1 MCDEGAS
8 TSKAKPKVSTVT
20 PAAPAEPETT
30 GECYISRLPDE
41 ILYTIFN
48 LLSHD
53 QRLDCSE
60 TCRRWMDIVYSPY
73 FQRKSKTS
81 FSHCFGMTINSVDRK
96 RLQRAINC
104 EFSDCGILELFHTDL
119 LRDQRNVLFEDPDNP
134 VPSDTTIEDF
144 LFSGDLQLEHIQ
156 FATSFDRA
164 RDFIGKRLPM
174 LKNLESLSFMLVPPH
189 YGLEVNKTDPEWVI
203 KHEKVTSFSLQTFVT
218 SGPYRLELP
227 SMRFFVHEIDN
238 DWDMRALIEA
248 KERLEELEVKLYFVK
263 YVDTIVTLQFPEL
276 KKFSVWLVRE
286 DDSPDPN
293 TPGDDTTTEWFIKG
307 MPKLEQMEL
316 RGTQMTMKLFRAVC
330 LFGWETLTRL
340 TVFSA
345 QFNRSLFELI
355 QELKNLKF
363 LRLESCSIIDGGRLH
378 EVNFPH
384 LRHLELIKSHDCLRI
399 DAGLS
404 LIHTF
409 KYTMDGKLA
418 KVCRHMP
425 LLEKFEIDFRAE
437 HPVAEYVKKYF
448 KHIPELA
455 HLHHLT
461 LSGIKTNTRPWNF
474 CEPMPA
480 VKHLVFR
487 ECHIARCDFKR
498 ISELFP
504 ELKVLET
511 ENSIIAYKIEPQG
524 VDINRHFARRLKQY
538 FPKCALVFTGGST
551 VEPLSTVLEM
561 EDKNYDIKRLMD
573 KEAGVIQIFQ

>member
-8 TSKAKPKVSTVT
+8 TSKEKRKDSTVV
-20 PAAPAEPETT
+20 PAEPAEPEAT

-41 ILYTIFN
+41 ILCTIFD
-48 LLSHD
+48 LLNHD

-60 TCRRWMDIVYSPY
+60 VCRRWLAIVYSPY
-73 FQRKSKTS
+73 FQRKSNTK
-81 FSHCFGMTINSVDRK
+81 FSHCFGMTINSVDRR

-104 EFSDCGILELFHTDL
+104 EMSDCGILELFHTDA
-119 LRDQRNVLFEDPDNP
+119 LREVRNELFEDPANP

-144 LFSGDLQLEHIQ
+144 LFSGDLQLEYIQ
-156 FATSFDRA
+156 FCTSFDRA
-164 RDFIGKRLPM
+164 RDFIAERLPM
-174 LKNLESLSFMLVPPH
+174 LKNLEALSFMLVPPH
-189 YGLEVNKTDPEWVI
+189 YGLHVEKTDPEWVI
-203 KHEKVTSFSLQTFVT
+203 KHEKVTTFSLQTFVT

-227 SMRFFVHEIDN
+227 SLRFFVHEVDN
-238 DWDMRALIEA
+238 NWDMRALIET
-248 KERLEELEVKLYFVK
+248 KDRLEELDVKLYFVK
-263 YVDTIVTLQFPEL
+263 YVDTIVTLQFPKL
-276 KKFSVWLVRE
+276 RKFTVWLIRE
-286 DDSPDPN
+286 EDSPNPN

-307 MPKLEQMEL
+307 MPELEQLEL

-345 QFNRSLFELI
+345 KFHRSLFALI
-355 QELKNLKF
+355 LELKNLKF

-378 EVNFPH
+378 EVNLPE
-384 LRHLELIKSHDCLRI
+384 LRHLELIKSQGCLRI

-409 KYTMDGKLA
+409 KYSMDEKLA

-425 LLEKFEIDFRAE
+425 LIEKFEIDFRAG
-437 HPVAEYVKKYF
+437 HPVAVHVSKYF

-455 HLHHLT
+455 HLRHLT

-487 ECHIARCDFKR
+487 QCHIARCDFKR
-498 ISELFP
+498 ISQLFP
-504 ELKVLET
+504 ELKVLEMD
-511 ENSIIAYKIEPQG
+511 NSIIAYKIEPQG
-524 VDINRHFARRLKQY
+524 INPHRHFARRLKQH
-538 FPKCALVFTGGST
+538 FPKCTLVFTGAST
-551 VEPLSTVLEM
+551 VEPLSTVLEK
-561 EDKNYDIKRLMD
+561 EDKNYDIKQLMSG
-573 KEAGVIQIFQ
+573 ECRYMPISQ